1 MSHERLKCIKD
12 TLITA
17 VESQI
22 YNLEEVDTEELG
34 DVIDMI
40 KDLEEA
46 IYYCS
51 VIKTMEESESSQST
65 YRRDMD
71 KEEGKMYYTSGNG
84 RSTSNGNSSNRSSN
98 GSNGRVSDSS
108 HDSAYYEEY
117 DYDMTYQRDEREG
130 KSPLTRK
137 TYMESKSLHKDKNTQ
152 MKELEK
158 YMQELTSDITEM
170 IQGATAEE
178 KQLLQSKIAT
188 LATKVS
194 QV

>member
-51 VIKTMEESESSQST
+51 VIKAMEESESSQST

-98 GSNGRVSDSS
+98 GSNGRISDSS

>member
-51 VIKTMEESESSQST
+51 VTKAMEESESSQST

-71 KEEGKMYYTSGNG
+71 KEEGRMYYTN
-84 RSTSNGNSSNRSSN
+84 RNNQPISNKNSSN
-98 GSNGRVSDSS
+98 GSNGRISDSS

>member
-34 DVIDMI
+34 DAIDMI

-51 VIKTMEESESSQST
+51 VIKAMEESESSQST
-65 YRRDMD
+65 YYRDMD
-71 KEEGKMYYTSGNG
+71 KEEGKMYYTSRSN
-84 RSTSNGNSSNRSSN
+84 RSTSNKNSSNGSTNRSSN
-98 GSNGRVSDSS
+98 GSNGRISDSS

-170 IQGATAEE
+170 I
-178 KQLLQSKIAT
+178 
-188 LATKVS
+188 
-194 QV
+194 